1 MTYDQAAEYLELSKR
16 QLRRIVAA
24 KLLPV
29 TRYGHRTVRVSK
41 QALDAYRD
49 KCTK

>member
-1 MTYDQAAEYLELSKR
+1 MTYKQAAEYLECSKSHIR
-16 QLRRIVAA
+16 KIVAA
-24 KLLPV
+24 KLVKV

>member
-1 MTYDQAAEYLELSKR
+1 MTYKQAAEYLECGIGHIRK
-16 QLRRIVAA
+16 IVAA
-24 KLLPV
+24 KLVKV

>member
-1 MTYDQAAEYLELSKR
+1 MTYKQAAEYLECSTAHVRK
-16 QLRRIVAA
+16 IVAA
-24 KLLPV
+24 KLVKV

-41 QALDAYRD
+41 QDLDAYRE